1 MSFSVVDSFTVLYL
15 LSLLLMVI
23 ITNIKPHIGQE
34 TAEIETIH
42 HTREIDLQE
51 ELMVG
56 VVTNQF
62 IVFIIGGLG
71 NLLTLVAIPYVRKVY
86 GAEFSL
92 LKLNSVV
99 LILHLSFADLLYCV
113 LGFPHFIQ
121 IYFSRTG
128 PEDDRLCYALGMLR
142 NLVAYVDFNT
152 IAMISCC
159 VARQNLCR
167 QCAGA
172 SLTHDDHDKIFGG
185 KRVYLV
191 CLAIW
196 VVSFLTILPEVM
208 GYSGVFAWTGSPY
221 GCDTVCP
228 SEGCSNIGPF
238 ISIINNIIFMILFYA
253 VIVIKMCM
261 KRHQSSEFTSMLK
274 SISLTLSILIAAYLA
289 FLIPV
294 VSSSWRLWPV
304 KTSFLSYKAKAIIA
318 SIYWWMYGINFF
330 IYLFSSSRIRET
342 YRTFIKDMWKKIFKR
357 SNVRFLLTFN
367 PIPFGLLNLR
377 NHKNHKSQIFK
388 ERNCKAA
395 KFKCNHYCKMKLL
408 VLL

>member
-1 MSFSVVDSFTVLYL
+1 MQVDREE
-15 LSLLLMVI
+15 SLML
-23 ITNIKPHIGQE
+23 
-34 TAEIETIH
+34 
-42 HTREIDLQE
+42 
-51 ELMVG
+51 G
-56 VVTNQF
+56 VVINQF
-62 IVFIIGGLG
+62 VIFIIGGLG
-71 NLLTLVAIPYVRKVY
+71 NILTLLAIPYVRLKY
-86 GAEFSL
+86 GSQFSV

-99 LILHLSFADLLYCV
+99 LILHLSVADLLYTLV
-113 LGFPHFIQ
+113 GFPHFVQ
-121 IYFSRTG
+121 VYFSR
-128 PEDDRLCYALGMLR
+128 ECLQDARLCYFLGMIR
-142 NLVAYVDFNT
+142 NLFAYVDCNT

-159 VARQNLCR
+159 VARHNLCR
-167 QCAGA
+167 QCGGA
-172 SLTHDDHDKIFGG
+172 SLSHDDHDKIFGG

-238 ISIINNIIFMILFYA
+238 ISVINNIIFMILFYA

-261 KRHQSSEFTSMLK
+261 KRHQVFGSEVTEFTSMLK

-294 VSSSWRLWPV
+294 VSSSWGLWPV

>member
-1 MSFSVVDSFTVLYL
+1 MQVDREE
-15 LSLLLMVI
+15 SLML
-23 ITNIKPHIGQE
+23 
-34 TAEIETIH
+34 
-42 HTREIDLQE
+42 
-51 ELMVG
+51 G
-56 VVTNQF
+56 VVINQF
-62 IVFIIGGLG
+62 VIFIIGGLG
-71 NLLTLVAIPYVRKVY
+71 NILTLLAIPYVRLKY
-86 GAEFSL
+86 GSQFSV

-99 LILHLSFADLLYCV
+99 LILHLSVADLLYTLV
-113 LGFPHFIQ
+113 GFPHFVQ
-121 IYFSRTG
+121 VYFSR
-128 PEDDRLCYALGMLR
+128 ECLQDARLCYF
-142 NLVAYVDFNT
+142 LVAYVDCNT

-159 VARQNLCR
+159 VARHNLCR
-167 QCAGA
+167 QCGGA
-172 SLTHDDHDKIFGG
+172 SLSHDDHDKIFGG

-238 ISIINNIIFMILFYA
+238 ISVINNIIFMILFYA

-261 KRHQSSEFTSMLK
+261 KRHQVFGSEVTEFTSMLK

-294 VSSSWRLWPV
+294 VSSGWGLWPF
-304 KTSFLSYKAKAIIA
+304 KTSFLSYNAKAIIA

-330 IYLFSSSRIRET
+330 IYLLSSSRIREA